1 MIEPRIDKPANQLR
15 ICFSGRVDVQETR
28 RWRGKLQELLS
39 ELQPGFKLVTDLTE
53 LASMDPECAGEI
65 RGFMDLCN
73 AKGVSL
79 IVRVIP
85 DPHKDIGFN
94 ILSLFHYR
102 HGQRIVTCE
111 TLAEAERILQT

>member
-1 MIEPRIDKPANQLR
+1 MIEAHTDTTNKLLR
-15 ICFSGRVDVQETR
+15 ISFSGHVTVAESRDSLKR
-28 RWRGKLQELLS
+28 LQALLM
-39 ELQPGFKLVTDLTE
+39 ELQTGFRLLTDLSGLE
-53 LASMDPECAGEI
+53 LMDQDCVPQLKTV
-65 RGFMDLCN
+65 MDHCN

-102 HGQRIVTCE
+102 HNIRIVTCE
-111 TLAEAERILQT
+111 TLTEAEQALRE